1 MTVKITVTNAK
12 GKDYGALELQPKD
25 TLLQLKQAL
34 QKSTRL
40 NIHRQGL
47 KLKSGDVLKN
57 LTGDA
62 VTLAS
67 LGFVDGATNA
77 LVFKDLGPQ
86 IGYRT
91 VFVLEY
97 LGPMVFV
104 LLYATRPAFLYGE
117 KAASIPYSNVATYG
131 IIAWTLHF
139 LKRELE
145 TVFVHRFSRPT
156 MPLFNLFK
164 NCMYYWSFGLIIG
177 YPLCHPQYTPP
188 TSETQVYVGLA
199 IMAISEVLN
208 FAVHMQFRLM
218 RTKEGSN
225 ERNIPK
231 GPLFALVSC
240 PNYTFEVL
248 GWVGFS
254 IFTQIAFG
262 YVFTVAG
269 FLQMAQWALQKH
281 KGYYKTFG
289 DDYKKLHRKAIVP
302 FFL

>member
-1 MTVKITVTNAK
+1 MQITVTNAK
-12 GKDYGALELQPKD
+12 GKEYGSLEVQPKD
-25 TLLQLKQAL
+25 TLLSLKKQL

-40 NIHRQGL
+40 SIHRQGL
-47 KLKSGDVLKN
+47 KLK
-57 LTGDA
+57 TGDA
-62 VTLAS
+62 FKNLNGDLETLAA
-67 LGFVDGATNA
+67 LGFVEGTND
-77 LVFKDLGPQ
+77 LVVKDLGPQ

-91 VFVLEY
+91 VFLLEY

-104 LLYATRPAFLYGE
+104 LLYATRPAFLYGA
-117 KAASIPYSNVATYG
+117 KASSLPFSKTATYG

-145 TVFVHRFSRPT
+145 TLFVHRFSRPT

-177 YPLCHPQYTPP
+177 YPLCHPQYQGP
-188 TSETQVYVGLA
+188 TSDTQILVGLVIFA
-199 IMAISEVLN
+199 VSEVLN
-208 FAVHMQFRLM
+208 FSVHMQFRLM
-218 RTKEGSN
+218 RTQEGSSA
-225 ERNIPK
+225 RNIPK
-231 GPLFALVSC
+231 GPLFAFVSC

-262 YVFTVAG
+262 YVFTVVG

-281 KGYYKTFG
+281 KGYYKTYG
-289 DDYKKLHRKAIVP
+289 TEYKKLGRKALVP
-302 FFL
+302 FVL

>member
-1 MTVKITVTNAK
+1 MQITVSNAK
-12 GKDYGALELQPKD
+12 GKEYGVVEAKPSD
-25 TLLQLKQAL
+25 TLLQLKQQL
-34 QKSTRL
+34 KTTTRL
-40 NIHRQGL
+40 SIHRQGL
-47 KLKSGDVLKN
+47 KIKVGETLKN
-57 LTGDA
+57 LNGDA
-62 VTLAS
+62 QTLAS
-67 LGFVDGATNA
+67 LGFVDGTKNA

-91 VFVLEY
+91 VFLLEY

-117 KAASIPYSNVATYG
+117 KAASLPFDKTAYIGV
-131 IIAWTLHF
+131 IAWTLHF

-145 TVFVHRFSRPT
+145 TFFVHRFSRPT

-164 NCMYYWSFGLIIG
+164 NCVYYWSFGLIIG
-177 YPLCHPQYTPP
+177 YPLCHPQYRAPK
-188 TSETQVYVGLA
+188 SETQIAVGIA

-231 GPLFALVSC
+231 GPLFLFVSC

-248 GWVGFS
+248 GWIGFS

-262 YVFTVAG
+262 YVFTVVG

-289 DDYKKLHRKAIVP
+289 DEYKKLHRKAIVP
-302 FFL
+302 FLL